1 MEVEYRKDFNT
12 ISVAEQKEFLERVI
26 KRYEGYIQQG
36 LFLCRKTKANSY
48 YNSEDAYQDVIL
60 RLIKTVRNYD
70 PEKGGFDTYMRA
82 NIYLDVIKFESTH
95 SNAAKR
101 QRFGAAVKG
110 KRLNFVGIRE
120 AESVQTEQTVED
132 TVMYIP
138 LEFEEEMERRRY
150 KKELHW
156 IFDLIAE
163 GYTPSEA
170 QELTSKKTGIPF
182 KEIYNEYWRFAMNC
196 RNFKKMK
203 GKKSGE
209 AMYQMAV

>member
-1 MEVEYRKDFNT
+1 MELEYRKDFNT
-12 ISVAEQKEFLERVI
+12 ISAAEQKEFLEKVI

-60 RLIKTVRNYD
+60 RLIKTVRNYN

-110 KRLNFVGIRE
+110 KRLDFVGMKA
-120 AESVQTEQTVED
+120 AETVPAEQTLED
-132 TVMYIP
+132 LVLYIP

-150 KKELHW
+150 KKELHG

-163 GYTPSEA
+163 GYTPTDA
-170 QELTSKKTGIPF
+170 QELTSKQTGIPF

-196 RNFKKMK
+196 RNFKKRME
-203 GKKSGE
+203 KKPRLQRAG
-209 AMYQMAV
+209 